1 MIFPMD
7 LAECGR
13 TNAGLTAAPQQGVAL
28 VCGAASARLR
38 LGGVGFGLESGLGT
52 GLRGMEY
59 PGNHL
64 VLMAKRRGEGI
75 P

>member
-1 MIFPMD
+1 MHAGRAAVPD
-7 LAECGR
+7 LAVD
-13 TNAGLTAAPQQGVAL
+13 PVY
-28 VCGAASARLR
+28 GAASARLR
-38 LGGVGFGLESGLGT
+38 LGGVGFPPEWGLGA
-52 GLRGMEY
+52 GGQRMEY